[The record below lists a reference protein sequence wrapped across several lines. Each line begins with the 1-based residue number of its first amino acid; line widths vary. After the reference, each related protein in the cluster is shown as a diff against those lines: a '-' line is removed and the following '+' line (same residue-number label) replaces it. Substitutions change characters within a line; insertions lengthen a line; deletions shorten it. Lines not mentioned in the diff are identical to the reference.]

1 MQEEDRIMDKFKKNE
16 NLDSYIRKEMRKEV
30 LSSLSKEEL
39 IERNEKQLKSI
50 SIITSVSL
58 FLNVIGFFIILGL
71 ITMIMEWAKYA
82 KGLI

>member
-39 IERNEKQLKSI
+39 IERNEK
-50 SIITSVSL
+50 
-58 FLNVIGFFIILGL
+58 
-71 ITMIMEWAKYA
+71 
-82 KGLI
+82 